1 MLFNI
6 QQYAQQCAVV
16 TEYREFTYAEL
27 QALADQYS
35 FRADNKQLVLLLCDN
50 HIELVAAYLAALQAG
65 QAVMLLN
72 ASINE
77 DLLSHIIMT
86 YMPQWIVET
95 SGLQFAGYHKQ
106 GNVLTREQQAEA
118 VIHPELAVLLSTS
131 GTTGSQKFVRL
142 SYTNLQSNAES
153 IAEYLELDRNERG
166 ILNLPLSYSY
176 GLSILNSHFQVGA
189 AVLLTGESVVARAFW
204 DFIRE
209 QRATSLPGVP
219 FTYQMLQRVGFFRME
234 LPHLRTLTQAGGRL
248 EERLVRLTGEYARE
262 QNKRFFVMYGQTEAA
277 PRISYVPSHRV
288 LDKPGSIG
296 IPIPGGRLELAPDT
310 GELTYYGR
318 NVMLGYAQSLEDL
331 AKGDECGGV
340 LYTGDTAVVDTEG
353 YFTITGRMKRFIKL
367 FGLRI
372 NLDEIEKRLETLLQ
386 QPVAC
391 LGSDDRLLVITESS
405 QLIAT
410 IKQYIDQLY
419 KLHPTSYRVLAVEEI
434 PRLANG
440 KINYQVLKGEG

>member
-86 YMPQWIVET
+86 YMPRWIVET

-189 AVLLTGESVVARAFW
+189 AVLLTGESVVARTFW

-209 QRATSLPGVP
+209 HGATSLPGVP
-219 FTYQMLQRVGFFRME
+219 FTYQMLQRVGFFQME

-248 EERLVRLTGEYARE
+248 EERLVHLVGEYARE

-310 GELTYYGR
+310 GELIYFGR
-318 NVMLGYAQSLEDL
+318 TVLLGYAQSLEDL

-340 LYTGDTAVVDTEG
+340 LHTGDTASVDPEG

-372 NLDEIEKRLETLLQ
+372 NLDEIERKLETLLQ

-391 LGSDDRLLVITESS
+391 LGSDDRLLVITESG

-419 KLHPTSYRVLAVEEI
+419 KLHPTAYSVVAVEEI

-440 KINYQVLKGEG
+440 KIDYQALKGEG